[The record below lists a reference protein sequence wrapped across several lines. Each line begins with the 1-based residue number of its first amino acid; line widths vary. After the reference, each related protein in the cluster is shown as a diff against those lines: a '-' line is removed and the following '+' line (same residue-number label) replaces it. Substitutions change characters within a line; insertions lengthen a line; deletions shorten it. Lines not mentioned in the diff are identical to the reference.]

1 MVFRIKQAVRDAL
14 SVAEERPVDRVAAI
28 KRQFSYR
35 VRHFDEKRED
45 LAVTSYCRKRAP
57 NGAEDF
63 IRVFRNQRAVLAPM
77 QGQERTTWL
86 QVVQI
91 GDVALVGVPAEF
103 FTKLGQEIKWRSP
116 FRYTY
121 IAELANDWIGYI
133 PDKAAFALGGYQTW
147 TGLHSFADPETG
159 EKIVA
164 QAVQMLRELH
174 GGK

>member
-1 MVFRIKQAVRDAL
+1 
-14 SVAEERPVDRVAAI
+14 
-28 KRQFSYR
+28 
-35 VRHFDEKRED
+35 
-45 LAVTSYCRKRAP
+45 
-57 NGAEDF
+57 
-63 IRVFRNQRAVLAPM
+63 M

-103 FTKLGQEIKWRSP
+103 FTKLGQEIKRRSP